1 MKYPKNIIDQ
11 LGKDE
16 LISIINDSA
25 LFQKIEEDPVY
36 IKFWKTIKE
45 TSETRKETL
54 EKQEYQGILGFR
66 KEKEIKANIMNDYI
80 EEIDEVI
87 KNKNITELLELEN
100 ESRETLNTTKFLV
113 DLEYWEEIL
122 KKIVVERC
130 NMELLEVF
138 ELKFGEKSQKLI
150 EEANINIKEAVI
162 KEKGLT
168 EEELNQCLVEE
179 TLYKQNQPEVEVN
192 FNNQRHYPGLE
203 DVWNTFPVKS
213 FADFSNRLN
222 EKREEILDKELD
234 EMRGKLKYQIKKRQI
249 NRSDVKTYLD
259 KMKVVDENMDE
270 DELFKN
276 LRKKA
281 ENDEDVDDDE
291 YLKEEV
297 KVKKD
302 LAVIEKYK
310 PRKPHYYNR
319 VKLGYEWNKVNQT
332 HYDLDNPPP
341 KEVQGYKFNVFY
353 PNLIGKDV
361 TPNYVLETHK
371 DNPNF
376 CFIRF
381 HAGPPYEDIKFMIV
395 NKQWDLSDRHGFKCV
410 FDHGILHLHFNF
422 VKVRYRR

>member
-234 EMRGKLKYQIKKRQI
+234 EMRGKLKYQIKKKTNQQI
-249 NRSDVKTYLD
+249 
-259 KMKVVDENMDE
+259 
-270 DELFKN
+270 
-276 LRKKA
+276 
-281 ENDEDVDDDE
+281 
-291 YLKEEV
+291 
-297 KVKKD
+297 
-302 LAVIEKYK
+302 
-310 PRKPHYYNR
+310 
-319 VKLGYEWNKVNQT
+319 
-332 HYDLDNPPP
+332 
-341 KEVQGYKFNVFY
+341 
-353 PNLIGKDV
+353 
-361 TPNYVLETHK
+361 
-371 DNPNF
+371 
-376 CFIRF
+376 
-381 HAGPPYEDIKFMIV
+381 
-395 NKQWDLSDRHGFKCV
+395 
-410 FDHGILHLHFNF
+410 
-422 VKVRYRR
+422 